1 VILQGVQLKL
11 VNWEEGNYRV
21 TDKPK
26 PRGEVI
32 IGGSCVADGYFL
44 MPEKTKEDFFV
55 ENGRRWFRSGD
66 IAQLEPEGTK
76 KYREDTLIL
85 REINGFFF

>member
-1 VILQGVQLKL
+1 
-11 VNWEEGNYRV
+11 
-21 TDKPK
+21 
-26 PRGEVI
+26 
-32 IGGSCVADGYFL
+32 

-76 KYREDTLIL
+76 KYRENTFSFTFLACK
-85 REINGFFF
+85 NFAFFFQQEFLDLAVDTTRYLTYKFRM